1 MTVTE
6 AIDRE
11 GAGAQARVACGT
23 ATRVQ
28 SKAGAWAALFDDDA
42 ESDAYLGWQA
52 TTRAR
57 QGLASAIRARQV
69 STREEPT
76 CSMKEA

>member
-52 TTRAR
+52 ATRTR
-57 QGLASAIRARQV
+57 QGLPSAIPVRQV
-69 STREEPT
+69 STREEQT
-76 CSMKEA
+76 LSMT

>member
-1 MTVTE
+1 MTG

-11 GAGAQARVACGT
+11 GAGARARVARDGN
-23 ATRVQ
+23 ARAEQ
-28 SKAGAWAALFDDDA
+28 GGAWAALFDDDA

-57 QGLASAIRARQV
+57 QGLPFAIRARQV

-76 CSMKEA
+76 CSMTEA

>member
-28 SKAGAWAALFDDDA
+28 SKAGAWAALFGDDA
-42 ESDAYLGWQA
+42 ESDAYLGWQVP
-52 TTRAR
+52 TRAR

-69 STREEPT
+69 STREEQT
-76 CSMKEA
+76 LSMT